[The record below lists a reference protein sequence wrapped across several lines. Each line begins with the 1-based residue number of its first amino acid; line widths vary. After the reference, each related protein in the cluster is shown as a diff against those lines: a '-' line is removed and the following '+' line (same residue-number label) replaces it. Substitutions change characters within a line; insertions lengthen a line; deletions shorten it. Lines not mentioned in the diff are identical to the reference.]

1 MGHPAKITKFSTKS
15 LLSLPMSGSKWDKAH
30 FPHSHLI
37 PSFFIDF
44 YTKNYDLMSNRH
56 FHVISYKTQQ
66 FSPFDDFFSSSD
78 LSNYSFF
85 TNMLKKIIWDKIT
98 AAVIKKK

>member
-1 MGHPAKITKFSTKS
+1 
-15 LLSLPMSGSKWDKAH
+15 
-30 FPHSHLI
+30 
-37 PSFFIDF
+37 
-44 YTKNYDLMSNRH
+44 MSNRH

-66 FSPFDDFFSSSD
+66 FSPFDDFFSSTD

-98 AAVIKKK
+98 AAVIKKKQVTHFTPPGLGKMGHLPGLKKGGVPSTQIILEAIFFFVVVEETYIVHNHP